1 MVTIGL
7 VYMIIVILFGSL
19 LVPFVILFPLIGL
32 LMLIM
37 LTGIVVTNVIMLRDL
52 MVVTNATVLRDF
64 AVVTNVTVLL
74 NLTQHKIE
82 AGADVRT
89 ALVQS
94 GRAHMRPML
103 MTAAATILALI
114 PLVYSTGGGLI
125 AASLAIVVIG
135 GLLSSTLLTLVVI
148 PVIYS
153 LLVGPRGGGAW
164 ERA

>member
-37 LTGIVVTNVIMLRDL
+37 LTGIVATNVIMLRDL

-89 ALVQS
+89 ALMQG
-94 GRAHMRPML
+94 GRTHVRPML

-114 PLVYSTGGGLI
+114 PLALSTAAGSSRPACFALGRGRSPRKEVSTWVVYHYTPQRTS
-125 AASLAIVVIG
+125 
-135 GLLSSTLLTLVVI
+135 
-148 PVIYS
+148 PVRT
-153 LLVGPRGGGAW
+153 P
-164 ERA
+164 